1 MGVPLS
7 ATYTVL
13 PSGLAWMP
21 RGRLP
26 TSMVSHHLE
35 GGAVDHRDVAG
46 AFVGDVDLIAGGG
59 GHRRQQQTKR
69 GDKQRAP

>member
-1 MGVPLS
+1 MGVPLK

-26 TSMVSHHLE
+26 TGIVPSTRLSLPLMTVRSPDFSL
-35 GGAVDHRDVAG
+35 D
-46 AFVGDVDLIAGGG
+46 
-59 GHRRQQQTKR
+59 TKT
-69 GDKQRAP
+69 